1 MPDQKGC
8 PRNDEGGSDDV
19 PSVPPSCVERILPP
33 YDPRHTNARVV
44 LRDHRT
50 HPFKLGGGYFFL
62 EENRSGSVLVM
73 GGVVYTELRPLQPLN
88 DLVQCLCL
96 SVGDEYPIS
105 HRTYPLLMAPGS
117 RWRSIL
123 SGETPVNCIAVV
135 GRGWMSAGASA
146 TVAPLPLT
154 LFRTISWRYVRFTSG
169 DGFKC
174 ITPPPL
180 RTMYTSTPS

>member
-19 PSVPPSCVERILPP
+19 PSVPPSCVKRILPP
-33 YDPRHTNARVV
+33 YDPRHTDARVV

-73 GGVVYTELRPLQPLN
+73 GGVVHRELRLLQPLDN
-88 DLVQCLCL
+88 LVQCLCL
-96 SVGDEYPIS
+96 PVGDEYSVI
-105 HRTYPLLMAPGS
+105 HRIPFLLMAPGS
-117 RWRSIL
+117 RWCSIL
-123 SGETPVNCIAVV
+123 SGETPVNCMAVV
-135 GRGWMSAGASA
+135 RGWMSAGASA
-146 TVAPLPLT
+146 TVATLPLT
-154 LFRTISWRYVRFTSG
+154 LFRTISWRSGRFTSV

-180 RTMYTSTPS
+180 RTMYPSTPS